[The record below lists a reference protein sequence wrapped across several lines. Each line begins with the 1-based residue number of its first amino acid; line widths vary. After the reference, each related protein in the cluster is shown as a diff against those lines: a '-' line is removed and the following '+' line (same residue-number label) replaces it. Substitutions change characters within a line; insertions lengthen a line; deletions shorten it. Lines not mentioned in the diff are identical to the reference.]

1 MTTNLQD
8 KFILYISMLL
18 IFTFTLSNNV
28 YSVKVLASINKIP
41 ITDVDLDQ
49 RISMLERLN
58 VINLKDADINQIKV
72 AILRNMTDEKIIVS
86 YINDYI
92 KHNKIDINLEKD
104 ITNMSNEIINKIGKD
119 SKITQDA
126 ITDYA
131 KSNAYMGIFNS
142 IIVSNINITD
152 DEISNIAKAKNL
164 DLNEN
169 NKTKLREEIIREK
182 YPDKINK
189 ALNKIK
195 KINYIDVK

>member
-1 MTTNLQD
+1 
-8 KFILYISMLL
+8 MLL

-49 RISMLERLN
+49 RISMLEKLN

>member
-8 KFILYISMLL
+8 KFIPYIAMTL
-18 IFTFTLSNNV
+18 ICIFALNSNV
-28 YSVKVLASINKIP
+28 YSVKILTSINKIP

-49 RISMLERLN
+49 RIYVLEKLN

-92 KHNKIDINLEKD
+92 KHNKIDINLDKD
-104 ITNMSNEIINKIGKD
+104 IANMSNEITNKIGKD
-119 SKITQDA
+119 NKITQDA

-131 KSNAYMGIFNS
+131 RSNAYMGIFNS

-152 DEISNIAKAKNL
+152 NEISNLAKTKNI
-164 DLNEN
+164 DLNES
-169 NKTKLREEIIREK
+169 NKTKLKEEIIREK